1 MRQDDPIQ
9 RFSVWLRTAAKRTP
23 GPFFDATAMTLA
35 TSGKDGQPAAR
46 MVLLKRFGPDGF
58 TFFTNYGSR
67 KGRQLSENPQ
77 AALLLYW
84 PHLHRQV
91 RIEGRVERVSREE
104 SEEYFWSRPRLSQLA
119 AAASAQSEVIAS
131 RKVLLDRFNDL
142 RRRLA
147 KEPVPLPKT
156 WGGYRLLPH
165 SIEFWVHRENRLHSR
180 LRYRRGAK
188 GKWIAEQLAP

>member
-77 AALLLYW
+77 AA
-84 PHLHRQV
+84 PSSFS
-91 RIEGRVERVSREE
+91 IG
-104 SEEYFWSRPRLSQLA
+104 
-119 AAASAQSEVIAS
+119 ASA
-131 RKVLLDRFNDL
+131 
-142 RRRLA
+142 
-147 KEPVPLPKT
+147 
-156 WGGYRLLPH
+156 
-165 SIEFWVHRENRLHSR
+165 
-180 LRYRRGAK
+180 
-188 GKWIAEQLAP
+188 LAPWSSESPAFARIIPG